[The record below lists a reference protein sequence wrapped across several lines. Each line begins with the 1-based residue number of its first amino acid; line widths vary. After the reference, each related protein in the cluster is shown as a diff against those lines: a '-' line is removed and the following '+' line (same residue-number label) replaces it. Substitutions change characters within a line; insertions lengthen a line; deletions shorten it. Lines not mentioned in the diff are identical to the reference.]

1 MLMKFE
7 QIKDESEEGFRRLT
21 GIKQTT
27 FDVIIRILNQTETLL
42 KERGGKPN
50 KLSIEDR
57 LLMTVE
63 YLREYRT
70 YFHISRSYGISESAC
85 YRNIRWVE
93 DTLVKDG
100 KFSLPGRKAL
110 LKSDV
115 EYEVVLIDA
124 TETPIE
130 RPKKTKILLF
140 RQKEATYAKDTNYR
154 GQEEKKNYLHHFFQ
168 WEAT

>member
-1 MLMKFE
+1 MKFE
-7 QIKDESEEGFRRLT
+7 QIKAESAEGFRRLT
-21 GIKQTT
+21 GVKRTT
-27 FDVIIRILNQTETLL
+27 FDVMTTILRKAETLL
-42 KERGGKPN
+42 KAQGGKPN

-57 LLMTVE
+57 LLMSLE

-93 DTLVKDG
+93 DTLIKNG

-110 LKSDV
+110 LKSEV

-130 RPKKTKILLF
+130 RPKKNKNTSI
-140 RQKEATYAKDTNYR
+140 
-154 GQEEKKNYLHHFFQ
+154 QEKRKNIR
-168 WEAT
+168 

>member
-1 MLMKFE
+1 MKFE
-7 QIKDESEEGFRRLT
+7 QIKEEPEEGFRRLT
-21 GIKQTT
+21 GIKRST
-27 FDVIIRILNQTETLL
+27 FDMMTRLL
-42 KERGGKPN
+42 REWEAVLKSQGGKPN

-57 LLMTVE
+57 LLMTLE

-93 DTLVKDG
+93 DILIKDRR
-100 KFSLPGRKAL
+100 FSLPGKKAL
-110 LKSDV
+110 LKSGV

-130 RPKKTKILLF
+130 RPKKNKNTFIREK
-140 RQKEATYAKDTNYR
+140 RRDTR
-154 GQEEKKNYLHHFFQ
+154 
-168 WEAT
+168 